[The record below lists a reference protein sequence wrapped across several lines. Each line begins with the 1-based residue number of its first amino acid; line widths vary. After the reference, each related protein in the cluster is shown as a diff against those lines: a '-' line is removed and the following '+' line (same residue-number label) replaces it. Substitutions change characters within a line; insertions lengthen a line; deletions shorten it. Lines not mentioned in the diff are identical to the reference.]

1 MSRRIARQT
10 ALQTL
15 FQLDIAE
22 VKEAAGVEAALGDR
36 LSQVSLEPQ
45 DRDYVSLVVRGVMQ
59 HLPELDRW
67 INSCSLDWKV
77 NRLARVDRS
86 ILRLAIFEI
95 RFLDDIP
102 MKVSVNEAVD
112 LAKQFSDAQS
122 PKFVN
127 GVLGS
132 VVSLSGGG
140 D

>member
-22 VKEAAGVEAALGDR
+22 VKAQPDIDSVLEDR
-36 LSQVSLEPQ
+36 LSQVSLETQ
-45 DRDYVSLVVRGVMQ
+45 DSEYVALVVRGVMQ
-59 HLPELDRW
+59 HMQELDRW

-77 NRLARVDRS
+77 QRLARVDRN

-95 RFLDDIP
+95 RFLEDVP

-112 LAKQFSDAQS
+112 LAKRFSDAQS

-127 GVLGS
+127 GILGS
-132 VVSLSGGG
+132 VVSLSGG